1 MSRSNIA
8 STSKNSTRVPSK
20 SAWVQGTAQPSSVSE
35 KNPANVHTTHPQ
47 RSQGVSVKDGV
58 KVPRSAL
65 KQGSAVTFGS
75 IYDSSAPVPS
85 SPAPASAMRSA
96 GGAKSFGSVSTQN
109 VVSDPANIAVTSPPP
124 LLASTSSSH
133 SAAFSASTLSAVPK
147 LDKKSTAEFF
157 AGPSAQPIPT
167 HSHEAASPVLR
178 SALSPS
184 QHNHGQPHLHP
195 ILSGAP
201 RQGQNGNLSAPPPS
215 PIYSRPMANGQNGG
229 VGVSGRSQAGSGGTS
244 AGPTPAP
251 MPSPRLTPHSPP
263 SPPGG
268 LLPPQPMW
276 PGYYY
281 HPQLVPPPDQFY
293 PPQWPGQLIPQ
304 HQPPSPR
311 HPPDASPPTVAP
323 PRSPR
328 ISPIPQ
334 QQGGRKLNEEAER
347 AEKERKEA
355 EEWAA
360 KEEAE
365 LNEAM
370 EREKERLRL
379 GERRAQREAEE
390 NVRRLK
396 AQQDRLRKQEE
407 DAKRATEER
416 HRAEEEALRAAE
428 AGEATVTF
436 ADMTSVV
443 IPKKSE
449 IRGEVVAVEAHGGA
463 HR

>member
-65 KQGSAVTFGS
+65 KQGMSTYLPEPYPTSLSRPGSAVTFGS

-229 VGVSGRSQAGSGGTS
+229 VGGRSQAGSGGTS

-276 PGYYY
+276 PGYYVRAVLLN
-281 HPQLVPPPDQFY
+281 LV
-293 PPQWPGQLIPQ
+293 
-304 HQPPSPR
+304 
-311 HPPDASPPTVAP
+311 
-323 PRSPR
+323 
-328 ISPIPQ
+328 
-334 QQGGRKLNEEAER
+334 
-347 AEKERKEA
+347 
-355 EEWAA
+355 
-360 KEEAE
+360 
-365 LNEAM
+365 
-370 EREKERLRL
+370 
-379 GERRAQREAEE
+379 
-390 NVRRLK
+390 
-396 AQQDRLRKQEE
+396 
-407 DAKRATEER
+407 
-416 HRAEEEALRAAE
+416 
-428 AGEATVTF
+428 
-436 ADMTSVV
+436 TSLTLTY
-443 IPKKSE
+443 
-449 IRGEVVAVEAHGGA
+449 
-463 HR
+463 